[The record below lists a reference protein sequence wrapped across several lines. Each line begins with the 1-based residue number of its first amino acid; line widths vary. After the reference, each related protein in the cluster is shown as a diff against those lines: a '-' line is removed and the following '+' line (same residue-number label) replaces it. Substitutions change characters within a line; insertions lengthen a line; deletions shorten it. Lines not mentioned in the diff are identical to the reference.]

1 MKRTQ
6 LKSFFILL
14 KLIYELLLNY
24 TKLTIDDYERNYA
37 ICQKICNEVIQ
48 TLDLDIQIYGK
59 REIPKNNPY
68 LLVSNHR
75 SFFDIIMLI
84 ATIEKPIS
92 FAVAKELC
100 NYPILKKYIH
110 SIRCISIDR
119 ENKDILQVKEQIE
132 NISSFLE
139 KNALA
144 LFPEGEC
151 NYFNDEI
158 KEFKKGGF
166 VSAIQTNTLI
176 LPTYIKFSDY
186 QYIKR
191 WVIPKGEVKIFFSSP
206 FTPQEVFPKKAKAK
220 QLTLYSYEKILEL
233 QKKSFKQ

>member
-1 MKRTQ
+1 MKKEQ
-6 LKSFFILL
+6 LKSCLILL

-24 TKLTIDDYERNYA
+24 TKLTIDDYERNYE

-48 TLDLDIQIYGK
+48 TLGLNVKVYGENK
-59 REIPKNNPY
+59 IPKNDPF
-68 LLVSNHR
+68 LLISNHR

-166 VSAIQTNTLI
+166 VSAIQTNALI
-176 LPTYIKFSDY
+176 LPAYIKIADY
-186 QYIKR
+186 QHIKR
-191 WVIPKGEVKIFFSSP
+191 WVIPKGEVKISFSSP

-220 QLTLYSYEKILEL
+220 QLTLYSYEKMREL
-233 QKKSFKQ
+233 QRESFK